1 MLNTKNKLQYL
12 RFNHYV
18 LYFVFLAALVK
29 LVQVTELLPLAI
41 LVEEALLLLS
51 PQLIQLFQVVIREVK
66 HRLDQHHLLL

>member
-18 LYFVFLAALVK
+18 LYFVFLAVLVK
-29 LVQVTELLPLAI
+29 LVQAAELLPLAI
-41 LVEEALLLLS
+41 PVEEALLLPS
-51 PQLIQLFQVVIREVK
+51 PQLIQLFQLIIMEVK